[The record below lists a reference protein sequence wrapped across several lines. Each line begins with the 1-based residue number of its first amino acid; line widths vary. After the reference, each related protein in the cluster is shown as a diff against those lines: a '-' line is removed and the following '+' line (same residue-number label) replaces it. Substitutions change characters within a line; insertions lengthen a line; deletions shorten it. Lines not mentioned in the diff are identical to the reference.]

1 MRKLE
6 AMLFALLGE
15 IDKYENV
22 IPEEEK
28 DYPTNFERLH
38 ISSCARIGYMF
49 AQERGVDPD
58 LAAAACAMHDYGRII
73 TGRQHDHA
81 EVGYLP
87 AMEFLRGT
95 ELFTEEEVQQIG
107 IAVKNHSKKS
117 EVGSPLEEIV
127 KDADCLDFHMY
138 GYEMPREEQKQR
150 LRDMLGEKYNG

>member
-1 MRKLE
+1 MRKIE
-6 AMLFALLGE
+6 TMLFALLRE
-15 IDKYENV
+15 INKYENV

-28 DYPTNFERLH
+28 DYPTDFERLH
-38 ISSCARIGYMF
+38 ISSCARIGYLMG
-49 AQERGVDPD
+49 EKRGVDPE

-73 TGRQHDHA
+73 TGKQHDHA
-81 EVGYLP
+81 EVGYQP

-95 ELFTEEEVQQIG
+95 GLFTEEEVQQIG

-127 KDADCLDFHMY
+127 KDADCLDFHQY

-150 LRDMLGEKYNG
+150 LRDMLGDKYNG